1 MGWVL
6 MRDPNKTVENARDL
20 SEDPMVRWQ
29 HKYYIPLAIGVG
41 GGVPLLIGFL
51 FNAPL
56 GCFLLAGVA
65 RTVIVHH
72 CTFLI
77 NSLCHFM
84 GKQPYSLKDSSRDS
98 ALVALVTYG
107 EGYHNFHHRF
117 QFDYRNGVRWYH
129 FDPSKW
135 LIKTLEIFGL
145 TGNLKTASEVHI
157 FKARL
162 EVQKEKVQ
170 QNLTGFSE
178 DFRELMEKK
187 VHATHDKLLLAY
199 ERLGNLKKEYRLFK
213 DSVDA
218 KRGEM
223 ILKIKNDLQKERSH
237 FKEIYDSWALLV
249 QEC

>member
-1 MGWVL
+1 
-6 MRDPNKTVENARDL
+6 
-20 SEDPMVRWQ
+20 
-29 HKYYIPLAIGVG
+29 
-41 GGVPLLIGFL
+41 
-51 FNAPL
+51 
-56 GCFLLAGVA
+56 
-65 RTVIVHH
+65 
-72 CTFLI
+72 
-77 NSLCHFM
+77 
-84 GKQPYSLKDSSRDS
+84 LKDSSRDS